1 MKKTHL
7 IAVLFV
13 VAVLAMI
20 VITTFGGNRVR
31 CEVCVEFKGARD
43 CRTAQAANR
52 QEALR
57 TAITNACAQLAS
69 GVIETGQCES
79 TTPVSVVWK

>member
-1 MKKTHL
+1 MKKTHV
-7 IAVLFV
+7 IAMLFV
-13 VAVLAMI
+13 AAVLAMI
-20 VITTFGGNRVR
+20 VLTSFSGNRVR
-31 CEVCVEFKGARD
+31 CEVCMEFKGGRD

-52 QEALR
+52 EEALR

-79 TTPVSVVWK
+79 TRPVSIVWK